1 MSSRPKRSL
10 ALILLL
16 MGIGAVWLALLIYS
30 NAATWLIVSLAATLV
45 IASVVLMTAFLG
57 GRSDS

>member
-1 MSSRPKRSL
+1 M
-10 ALILLL
+10 ILLL
-16 MGIGAVWLALLIYS
+16 MGIGAVWLALLLYS

-45 IASVVLMTAFLG
+45 IASVVLMTAFLR